1 MLAAAAHVGSSLT
14 DWSRRRRAGWRCLDS
29 TGAGGGRA
37 GCRGSAR
44 AAAPWPGPGWD
55 QQPPAQQA
63 LVPAGRQPASTW
75 LAGTAGAP
83 SSCLALAS
91 SGQARPLSLLAALEL
106 GAAGAAAGPQEGRS
120 QSTWSPCRAPAGAH
134 PRAGEGCAAV
144 LGHFRF
150 PHAPFLTAL
159 GGQDPGTA
167 APSSE
172 EQAGRGIDTHATVPW
187 PGLGSGGTRAGWARQ
202 GRVPK
207 PGSSPA
213 PPALPWENFG
223 GRGGM
228 GAPEAGAA
236 VTSIGS
242 GGILGC
248 ASPQKTSARR
258 ASATL
263 LGQRGSLPFCAPLHA
278 GAVRGPVCWGGA
290 RLGSEPPFQL
300 HFEAPSGGPTKGL
313 SKCGL
318 PALGLRWSP
327 RREDRQGPG
336 PPASLVP
343 LVCPLTGSSGCA
355 AVSFPGP
362 SGREEGARDVG
373 FPSSIWGRGGSQ
385 ALLS

>member
-1 MLAAAAHVGSSLT
+1 MEVPGLYRGRRGPGWLRVPWPGEGGCFLSWLPGPTSSH
-14 DWSRRRRAGWRCLDS
+14 
-29 TGAGGGRA
+29 
-37 GCRGSAR
+37 CRGSAI
-44 AAAPWPGPGWD
+44 AAALWPGPGWD

-63 LVPAGRQPASTW
+63 LVLAGRQPVSTW
-75 LAGTAGAP
+75 LAGTARAP

-91 SGQARPLSLLAALEL
+91 SGQARSLSLLAALEL
-106 GAAGAAAGPQEGRS
+106 GVAGAAAGPQEGWS
-120 QSTWSPCRAPAGAH
+120 QSTWSPAGQS
-134 PRAGEGCAAV
+134 RAGDGCAAA
-144 LGHFRF
+144 LGHFPL

-159 GGQDPGTA
+159 GQDPGAA

-172 EQAGRGIDTHATVPW
+172 QQAGRGIDTHATVPW
-187 PGLGSGGTRAGWARQ
+187 PGLCSGGMRAGWARQ

-207 PGSSPA
+207 PGSSPV

-248 ASPQKTSARR
+248 ASPRKTSARR

-263 LGQRGSLPFCAPLHA
+263 LGQRGSLPFCAPLHT
-278 GAVRGPVCWGGA
+278 GVVRGPECWGGT

-318 PALGLRWSP
+318 PTLGLQRSP

-343 LVCPLTGSSGCA
+343 LG
-355 AVSFPGP
+355 
-362 SGREEGARDVG
+362 
-373 FPSSIWGRGGSQ
+373 
-385 ALLS
+385 LSPNRVLWVRPRQLPRA